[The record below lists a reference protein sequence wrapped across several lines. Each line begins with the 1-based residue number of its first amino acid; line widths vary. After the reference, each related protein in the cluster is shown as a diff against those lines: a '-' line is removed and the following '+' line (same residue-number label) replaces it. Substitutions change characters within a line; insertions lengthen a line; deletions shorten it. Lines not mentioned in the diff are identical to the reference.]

1 MRKRDMD
8 RRSFIKTAAL
18 ASGAA
23 LTGWSQANAASS
35 ENVTSQGRGV
45 DADRDI
51 AGASIAQLQARMAA
65 GRLSS
70 AELVDIYLRRIA
82 AIDKG
87 LDLRSIVQLNPDAR
101 RIALQLDQERR
112 RKGPR
117 GPLHGIPIL
126 LKDNIDTADRLQT
139 TAGSLALAGASALQ
153 DATVAKRLRDA
164 GAIILGKSNL
174 S

>member
-23 LTGWSQANAASS
+23 LTGWSQVNAASP
-35 ENVTSQGRGV
+35 ENVTSTGRGG

-70 AELVDIYLRRIA
+70 GELVDIYLRRIA
-82 AIDKG
+82 AIDRG
-87 LDLRSIVQLNPDAR
+87 LDMRSIGLLNPDTQRFA
-101 RIALQLDQERR
+101 AQMEQ
-112 RKGPR
+112 
-117 GPLHGIPIL
+117 
-126 LKDNIDTADRLQT
+126 
-139 TAGSLALAGASALQ
+139 
-153 DATVAKRLRDA
+153 
-164 GAIILGKSNL
+164 
-174 S
+174 